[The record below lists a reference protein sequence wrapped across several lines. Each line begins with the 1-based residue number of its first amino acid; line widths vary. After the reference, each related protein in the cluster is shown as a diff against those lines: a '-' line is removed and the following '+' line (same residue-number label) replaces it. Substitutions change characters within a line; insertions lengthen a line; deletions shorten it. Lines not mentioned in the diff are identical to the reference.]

1 MTPNGFAQVCYSLS
15 NIEKTM
21 LRVVYEWRGLKQSSF
36 SFVLN
41 FLDADIT

>member
-21 LRVVYEWRGLKQSSF
+21 LRVVYEWR
-36 SFVLN
+36 VLEYIEPMCIEAH
-41 FLDADIT
+41 LEVHV